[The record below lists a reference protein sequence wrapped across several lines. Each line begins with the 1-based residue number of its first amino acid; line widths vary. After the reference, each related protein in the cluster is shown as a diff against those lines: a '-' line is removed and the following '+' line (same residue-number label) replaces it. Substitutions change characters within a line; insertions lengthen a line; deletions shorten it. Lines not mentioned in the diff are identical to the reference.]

1 MAPSRHEQDELHS
14 AVLAGDPTAPARA
27 FELLLDPLIDRLRF
41 KWPRRPRRD
50 VEEQAIDSV
59 LSYLERPERYD
70 PDRANLLTYLTMDAH
85 GDLLNAY
92 EKEAAGREKLV
103 ADVEDPAPHRNQV
116 IDVALSSTD
125 DRRLLARLREAFPD
139 DGDRRVVYLLLEG
152 ERTTAPYAEALG
164 LAHLSVGDQ
173 QRLVNRAKDRVRKK
187 LARLMEKGL

>member
-14 AVLAGDPTAPARA
+14 AVLAGDPTAPPRV
-27 FELLLDPLIDRLRF
+27 FELLLDPLIERLKF

-50 VEEQAIDSV
+50 LEEQAIDSI

-70 PDRANLLTYLTMDAH
+70 SERASLLTYLTMDAH